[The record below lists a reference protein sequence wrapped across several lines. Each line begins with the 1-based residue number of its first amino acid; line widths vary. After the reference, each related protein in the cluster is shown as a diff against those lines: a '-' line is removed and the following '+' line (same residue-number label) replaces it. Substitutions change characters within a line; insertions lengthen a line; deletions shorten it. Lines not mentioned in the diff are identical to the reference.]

1 MVKIT
6 PIDISQAYTYGVSDE
21 AAQELVE
28 WRLMKK
34 DPLTQRAFDRA
45 MKVCLRCNLELGI
58 PSDEAISLTIDS
70 GWKGVV
76 FEYIKASLGRR
87 KEAAGKELVIA
98 GPDNFIERATNRDWA
113 H

>member
-1 MVKIT
+1 MAKIA

-28 WRLMKK
+28 WRMMKK

-45 MKVCLRCNLELGI
+45 MKVCLKCNIELGI
-58 PSDEAISLTIDS
+58 PSDEAISLSIEKRWRGT
-70 GWKGVV
+70 VL
-76 FEYIKASLGRR
+76 EYIEAELGRR
-87 KEAAGKELVIA
+87 KEAAGKSLEMA
-98 GPDNFIERATNRDWA
+98 GTDNFIERATNRDWA

>member
-1 MVKIT
+1 MVKT
-6 PIDISQAYTYGVSDE
+6 TIDISQAHTYGVSDE
-21 AAQELVE
+21 AAQELIE
-28 WRLMKK
+28 WRMMKK

-45 MKVCLRCNLELGI
+45 MKVCLKCNIELGI

-76 FEYIKASLGRR
+76 FEYIKASLARR
-87 KEAAGKELVIA
+87 KEAGTSVAVI
-98 GPDNFIERATNRDWA
+98 GSENIIERLTNRDWA